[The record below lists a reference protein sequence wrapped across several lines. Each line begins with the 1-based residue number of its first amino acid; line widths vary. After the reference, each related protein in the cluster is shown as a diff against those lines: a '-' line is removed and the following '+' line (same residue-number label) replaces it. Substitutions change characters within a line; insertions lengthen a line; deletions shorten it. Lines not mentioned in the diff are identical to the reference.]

1 MMKAQDH
8 CHQYYDH
15 VCILYGHM
23 EPDIEE
29 FEAMYEKIETDDE
42 GDITIKKV
50 VEHIRAVEAGGGNN
64 EWVNNQQG
72 KAHKFPKLSST
83 SGQ

>member
-1 MMKAQDH
+1 MKSEF
-8 CHQYYDH
+8 QYCYDH

-23 EPDIEE
+23 EPDRQE
-29 FEAMYEKIETDDE
+29 FAAMYEKIETDDE

-64 EWVNNQQG
+64 EWVRYLVIHTTHRWINIHRSFIAG
-72 KAHKFPKLSST
+72 
-83 SGQ
+83 